1 MAQVN
6 MKKKAKFTLKEAFSN
21 YYEFSGLLSSN
32 VRNLCYAGIA
42 VIWVFKTG
50 INPAIE
56 LPPALIFALLFFV
69 ASLLMDIFQYAWA
82 TIWWGKTSY
91 SNEKLNKI
99 KFLEPRWK
107 SVIAECFFA
116 LKQRL
121 YWSGI

>member
-1 MAQVN
+1 
-6 MKKKAKFTLKEAFSN
+6 MKKKAKFTLEDAFKN

-69 ASLLMDIFQYAWA
+69 ASLLMDIFQYAWS

-91 SNEKLNKI
+91 SNEKLKKR
-99 KFLEPRWK
+99 KFSEPR
-107 SVIAECFFA
+107 
-116 LKQRL
+116 
-121 YWSGI
+121 